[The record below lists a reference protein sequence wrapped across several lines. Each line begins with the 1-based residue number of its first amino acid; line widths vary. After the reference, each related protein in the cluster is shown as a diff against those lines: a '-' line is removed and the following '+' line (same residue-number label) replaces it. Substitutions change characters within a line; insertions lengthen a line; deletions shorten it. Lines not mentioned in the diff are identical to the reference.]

1 MINSAIEEMALK
13 ILKDKNIQLQ
23 TDIDKSKEELEKI
36 ISS

>member
-23 TDIDKSKEELEKI
+23 TDIDKSKEEFEKI